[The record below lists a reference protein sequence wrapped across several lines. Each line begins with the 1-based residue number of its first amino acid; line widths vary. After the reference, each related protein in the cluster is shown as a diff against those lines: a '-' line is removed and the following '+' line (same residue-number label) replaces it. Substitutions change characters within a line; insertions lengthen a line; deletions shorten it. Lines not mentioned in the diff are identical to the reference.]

1 MSSISKAS
9 TVGNNIKTI
18 DFNGQSIITIEK
30 NGIHYTAVK
39 PIAENIGL
47 DWRGQLQ
54 RIERDDV
61 LNSVVCMIHTTGID
75 GKNYEMLC
83 LPIEFLNG
91 WLFGVDTKRVKP
103 EIKDALIE
111 YKKECYTVLHD
122 YWHTGQAIHLRTTG
136 DVPST
141 LQDRRGLV
149 KAVKIAQA
157 SMGIDTCDAFNL
169 VLHRF
174 NISNID
180 DLPISQVGEATEYIH
195 RMMLNTISEPYRN
208 RERTETIFGSATPI
222 IKNNERTTKFIGEIG
237 IDGRMT
243 MREMASDEF
252 VTTIDKLPDIL
263 HASEMSQTDLIAISR
278 LGVKVNQILLIHC
291 GYIYPEV
298 ARLSGD
304 NYESV

>member
-1 MSSISKAS
+1 MSIIAKAS

-18 DFNGQSIITIEK
+18 DFNGQPLITIEK
-30 NGIHYTAVK
+30 DNIHYAAVK
-39 PIAENIGL
+39 PIADNIGL
-47 DWRGQLQ
+47 HWEGQRQ
-54 RIERDDV
+54 RINRDDV
-61 LNSVVCMIHTTGID
+61 LSSVACMITATGTD
-75 GKNYEMLC
+75 DKQYKMMC

-122 YWHTGQAIHLRTTG
+122 YWHTGQAIYLGPTG

-157 SMGIDTCDAFNL
+157 SMGIDICDAFNL

-208 RERTETIFGSATPI
+208 REHTGTIFGSATPI

-252 VTTIDKLPDIL
+252 VTTLDELPSFIENVYPIDGNKM
-263 HASEMSQTDLIAISR
+263 AR
-278 LGVKVNQILLIHC
+278 LGLAVSQHLVYATYDIANTLKHE
-291 GYIYPEV
+291 G
-298 ARLSGD
+298 
-304 NYESV
+304 

>member
-1 MSSISKAS
+1 MTIIAKDSNR
-9 TVGNNIKTI
+9 GNNIQTI
-18 DFNGQSIITIEK
+18 DFNGQPLVTIEK
-30 NGIHYTAVK
+30 GGIYYAAVK
-39 PIAENIGL
+39 PIADNIGL
-47 DWRGQLQ
+47 DWEGQRQ
-54 RIERDDV
+54 RINRDDV
-61 LNSVVCMIHTTGID
+61 LSSAACLITATGAD
-75 GKNYEMLC
+75 DKQYKMMC

-122 YWHTGQAIHLRTTG
+122 YWHTGQAIHPLTTG
-136 DVPST
+136 DMPST

-149 KAVKIAQA
+149 KAIKIAQA
-157 SMGIDTCDAFNL
+157 SMGIDTCDAFNI

-208 RERTETIFGSATPI
+208 REHTETIFGSATPI

-237 IDGRMT
+237 VDGRMT

-252 VTTIDKLPDIL
+252 VTTLDELPGVIEEVWPVDGSKM
-263 HASEMSQTDLIAISR
+263 AR
-278 LGVKVNQILLIHC
+278 LGVAVSQKMVYATYNNADISKHE
-291 GYIYPEV
+291 G
-298 ARLSGD
+298 
-304 NYESV
+304 

>member
-1 MSSISKAS
+1 MSIIAKAS

-18 DFNGQSIITIEK
+18 DFNGQPLITIEQD
-30 NGIHYTAVK
+30 GIHYTAVK
-39 PIAENIGL
+39 PICENIGL
-47 DWRGQLQ
+47 NWDAQ
-54 RIERDDV
+54 RKRISRDDV
-61 LNSVVCMIHTTGID
+61 LSEGAVIMTAPSKGGNQD
-75 GKNYEMLC
+75 MLC
-83 LPIEFLNG
+83 LPIEYLNG
-91 WLFGVDTKRVKP
+91 WLFGVDAKRVNP
-103 EIKDALIE
+103 EIKDALIQ

-122 YWHTGQAIHLRTTG
+122 YWHTGQAIHPRTTG
-136 DVPST
+136 DMPST

-149 KAVKIAQA
+149 KAIKIAQA

-208 RERTETIFGSATPI
+208 REHTETIFGSATPI

-237 IDGRMT
+237 VDGRMT

>member
-1 MSSISKAS
+1 MTIIAKDSNR
-9 TVGNNIKTI
+9 GNNIQTI
-18 DFNGQSIITIEK
+18 DFNGQPLVTIEK
-30 NGIHYTAVK
+30 GGIYYAAVK
-39 PIAENIGL
+39 PIADNIGL
-47 DWRGQLQ
+47 DWEGQRQ
-54 RIERDDV
+54 RINRDDV
-61 LNSVVCMIHTTGID
+61 LSSAACLITATGAD
-75 GKNYEMLC
+75 DKQYKMMC

-103 EIKDALIE
+103 EIKDILIE

-122 YWHTGQAIHLRTTG
+122 YWHTGQAIHPLSTG
-136 DVPST
+136 DMPST

-149 KAVKIAQA
+149 KAIKIAQA
-157 SMGIDTCDAFNL
+157 SMGIDTCDAFNI

-208 RERTETIFGSATPI
+208 REHTETIFGSATPI

-237 IDGRMT
+237 IDGLMT

-252 VTTIDKLPDIL
+252 VTTLDELPGVIEEVWPVDGSKM
-263 HASEMSQTDLIAISR
+263 AR
-278 LGVKVNQILLIHC
+278 LGVAVSQKMVYATFNNADTLKHE
-291 GYIYPEV
+291 G
-298 ARLSGD
+298 
-304 NYESV
+304 